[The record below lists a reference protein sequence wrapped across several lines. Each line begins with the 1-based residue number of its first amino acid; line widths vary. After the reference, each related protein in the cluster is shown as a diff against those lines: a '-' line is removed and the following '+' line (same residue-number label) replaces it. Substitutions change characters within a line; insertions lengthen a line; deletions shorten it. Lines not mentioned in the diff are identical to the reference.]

1 MKKKLRQAPQH
12 AHVYMTIMLISSTRR
27 SRLPCCRYSGSASHT
42 PNLEVT
48 SSFEAADARVA
59 ASTARTAAGQPGT
72 ARSALAVTIE

>member
-1 MKKKLRQAPQH
+1 
-12 AHVYMTIMLISSTRR
+12 
-27 SRLPCCRYSGSASHT
+27 
-42 PNLEVT
+42 VT